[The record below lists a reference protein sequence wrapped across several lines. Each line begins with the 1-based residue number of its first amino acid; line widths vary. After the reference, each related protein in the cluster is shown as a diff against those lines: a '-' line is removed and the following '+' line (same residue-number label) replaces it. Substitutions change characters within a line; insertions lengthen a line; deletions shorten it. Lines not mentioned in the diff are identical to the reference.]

1 MTGHFALWE
10 WPVSCAGCP
19 ARPCENDLFPV
30 QVVLLDLEVLAEIS
44 SSAAGKHFPLRT
56 GQQFMLSPAAQ
67 KAIKSSH
74 HMNDYFTVFILSLMH
89 LFSTD
94 QQLLDD
100 RGSFIIRWA
109 VGIIH
114 LFHLSPQMLNIFYI
128 NLLNF
133 NLSGFYTDVYNNC

>member
-1 MTGHFALWE
+1 M
-10 WPVSCAGCP
+10 
-19 ARPCENDLFPV
+19 

-44 SSAAGKHFPLRT
+44 SSAAGKHYPLRT

-114 LFHLSPQMLNIFYI
+114 LFHLSTQPLNIFYI
-128 NLLNF
+128 NLLNPQIF
-133 NLSGFYTDVYNNC
+133 RFFTNVYSNR